1 MLDTLKKYFGYTSF
15 RPYQEET
22 ISALLSGRDAFL
34 LMPTGGG
41 KSLCY
46 QLPAL
51 LSEGIGVVVSS
62 LIALMKDQ
70 VDQLNALGIPATFI
84 NSSLDPSEV
93 EERIRALESKTYK
106 LLYVA
111 PERLNTGG
119 FLKLLGRLKIGFFAI
134 DEAHCI
140 SEWGHDFRRDY
151 RDLSLLKKRWPGVP
165 IIAMTATATPRV
177 EEDIIKELGL
187 RNPHRAEASFNRPN
201 LFYSVL
207 PKQAQFSQLV
217 RFLDTRKGQA
227 GIIYCFSKDG
237 TERLATA
244 LQQQGFRAVPYHA
257 GLDTTLRTKNQ
268 EKFSRD
274 EADIVCATIA
284 FGMGINKSNV
294 RFVVHYDLPKHLA
307 GYYQETGRAGRD
319 GLPADC
325 LLFFGLGDQ
334 SKQLYFIDQKESA
347 DERAIAVDELNKMVT
362 FAQTRGCRRAQL
374 LAYFKEEFT
383 AIPCGGCDNCN
394 PPKKVVPDKTVREPH
409 VNPVAAPMEI
419 TDSYDATRQAQ
430 MFLSCMVRVK
440 QNFGSGHI
448 IDILRGSENE
458 KVMQFRHHT
467 LPTYGIGKDYT
478 TKEWRWLCSEFMRLG
493 YIRQDA
499 DHYGVLRIEPSGW
512 AVLRNSKSVMLQ
524 SPPESSS
531 GSPSRSTQFGS
542 TSTEALPANNESLFQ
557 QLRVLRKRIADHENL
572 APFVIFHDTT
582 LREMAALL
590 PLDEPAL
597 LRISGVGESK
607 AKNYGKEFLSAIREA
622 VESNPALGHTEIDRG
637 PGQPEKEPNQTA
649 YQSGA
654 MLSKG
659 LTLEQVAKE
668 RGLTMKTIEEHAAQ
682 LIANG
687 NADLFHQLVTKSRH
701 EILHAAFEKIG
712 WHVLKPVLEYLQATQ
727 PADFPLDYGDLRLVR
742 AYEQSLRFK
751 NAVPLPLEKTVASGN

>member
-1 MLDTLKKYFGYTSF
+1 MLATLKKYFGYTSF
-15 RPYQEET
+15 RPFQEET

-51 LSEGIGVVVSS
+51 LSEGIGIVVSP

-70 VDQLNALGIPATFI
+70 VDQLNTLGIPATFI
-84 NSSLDPSEV
+84 NSSLDPPEA
-93 EERIRALESKTYK
+93 EERVRGLESQTYK

-111 PERLNTGG
+111 PERLNTSG
-119 FLKLLGRLKIGFFAI
+119 FLKLLGKLKIGFFAI

-151 RDLSLLKKRWPGVP
+151 RDLSLLKKRWPDVP

-177 EEDIIKELGL
+177 EDDIIAQLGL

-207 PKQAQFSQLV
+207 PKRNHFAQLV
-217 RFLDTRKGQA
+217 QFLRDRPGQS

-237 TERLATA
+237 TENLATA
-244 LQQQGFRAVPYHA
+244 LQQQGFRAIPYHA
-257 GLDTTLRTKNQ
+257 GLDAAVRTKHQ

-274 EADIVCATIA
+274 EAEIVCATIA

-325 LLFFGLGDQ
+325 LLFFGYGDK
-334 SKQLYFIDQKESA
+334 SKQLFFIEQKESQQ
-347 DERAIAVDELNKMVT
+347 ERSHAIAELDKMVA
-362 FAQTRGCRRAQL
+362 FAQTRTCRRAQL
-374 LAYFKEEFT
+374 LAYFNEEYKT
-383 AIPCGGCDNCN
+383 IPCGACDNCTGHH
-394 PPKKVVPDKTVREPH
+394 DIGSH
-409 VNPVAAPMEI
+409 
-419 TDSYDATRQAQ
+419 DATREAQ
-430 MFLSCMVRVK
+430 MFLSCIVRVK
-440 QNFGSGHI
+440 ENFGSRHI
-448 IDILRGSENE
+448 VDILRGSENE
-458 KVMQFRHHT
+458 KVLQFRHHT
-467 LPTYGIGKDYT
+467 LPTYGIGKDLSAN
-478 TKEWRWLCSEFMRLG
+478 EWKWISSELLRLG
-493 YIRQDA
+493 FISQDA
-499 DHYGVLRIEPSGW
+499 DHFGVLRIEPSGW
-512 AVLRNSKSVMLQ
+512 AVLKKTERVMIQ
-524 SPPESSS
+524 PPPERISKGGVTSSQSGHLSSS
-531 GSPSRSTQFGS
+531 
-542 TSTEALPANNESLFQ
+542 ALPTNNENLFQ
-557 QLRVLRKRIADHENL
+557 TLRALRKRIADHQNL

-607 AKNYGKEFLSAIREA
+607 AKKYGKEFLTAICAA
-622 VESNPALGHTEIDRG
+622 VETDSALGHTEIDRG

-654 MLSKG
+654 LLSTG
-659 LTLEQVAKE
+659 LTVEQVAKE
-668 RGLTMKTIEEHAAQ
+668 RGLSVKTIEEHASQ

-687 NADLFHQLVTKSRH
+687 NSELFHRLVPKARH
-701 EILHAAFEKIG
+701 TILHAAFERIG
-712 WHVLKPVLEYLQATQ
+712 WHTLKPVLEYLQSTQ

-742 AYEQSLRFK
+742 AYEQSLRLK
-751 NAVPLPLEKTVASGN
+751 NRVRSSEKTLV